1 MDMILAHM
9 LRKRFIPRFKSAGM
23 ILRKLPIIATFVRG
37 GPSYMGPRSIRQQ
50 ALVVLAAMRGAR
62 RTSKVTISRSLKK
75 SKRSR
80 ILLLTDTD
88 LPMKRVLTL
97 RKQCIK
103 GASIRMNCGNSTLM

>member
-1 MDMILAHM
+1 MILAHM
-9 LRKRFIPRFKSAGM
+9 LRKRFIPRFKSAV
-23 ILRKLPIIATFVRG
+23 IKSRLLLTIAMFVRG

-50 ALVVLAAMRGAR
+50 ALVVLVIMSGVR
-62 RTSKVTISRSLKK
+62 RMSKVTTSRSLKK